1 MALLGRPMTQRN
13 ALQVSFP
20 RRDPVQLT
28 DALQRSHA
36 VLWVR
41 NLRQTRWA
49 RMGQLIGFARA
60 TSDGVC
66 AATIWDVAV
75 SAAWYTCMPC
85 PGLHL
90 GQAAMSVPWLH
101 RVAHVQRIA
110 ASASHVKAMHELPE
124 QR

>member
-1 MALLGRPMTQRN
+1 M
-13 ALQVSFP
+13 
-20 RRDPVQLT
+20 QLT

-75 SAAWYTCMPC
+75 SSAYSTAWCC
-85 PGLHL
+85 PRYRKL
-90 GQAAMSVPWLH
+90 
-101 RVAHVQRIA
+101 
-110 ASASHVKAMHELPE
+110 
-124 QR
+124 